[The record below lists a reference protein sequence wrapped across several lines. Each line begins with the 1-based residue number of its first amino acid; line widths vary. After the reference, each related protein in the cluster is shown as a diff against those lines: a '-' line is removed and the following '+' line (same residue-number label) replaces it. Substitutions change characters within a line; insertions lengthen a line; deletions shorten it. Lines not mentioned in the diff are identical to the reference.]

1 MSGSGQ
7 VHPEDRTLWARLKA
21 IQPFHLA
28 NQAISRSYGAS
39 HSDRALCLGEDGQ
52 AASFEDLLEIGDH
65 LSQQNV
71 GQVRLAGHGQSVRI
85 NLFSSRIGDQI
96 SGVINGVAK
105 FGLFIT
111 LEGLGAEGLV
121 PVRELPDDRYQVD
134 EKRRRLIGRRNGLV
148 FQIGKPLE
156 VIVRINPLSGS
167 LTLAL
172 ASVPE
177 QTRGGNQRKKRG

>member
-1 MSGSGQ
+1 M
-7 VHPEDRTLWARLKA
+7 VH
-21 IQPFHLA
+21 
-28 NQAISRSYGAS
+28 
-39 HSDRALCLGEDGQ
+39 RALIEALSLGEDGQ
-52 AASFEDLLEIGDH
+52 AASFEELLEIGDH
-65 LSQQNV
+65 LS
-71 GQVRLAGHGQSVRI
+71 RTERRAGAAERDTVSRFASSY
-85 NLFSSRIGDQI
+85 LSSRIGDQI

-121 PVRELPDDRYQVD
+121 PMRELPDDQYQLD

-156 VIVRINPLSGS
+156 VIVRESNPLSGS

-172 ASVPE
+172 ASVPK
-177 QTRGGNQRKKRG
+177 QTTAAGTKRKRKGFKKRRHRSTRK